1 MRVKCHYAFD
11 FGSVFGDYQIGHV
24 PFLGEFHAFGHA
36 LLPQGEEDLMAD
48 AVGRVGGAT
57 NRFLAEILGMS
68 AKTSLCDMAVLSTG
82 ERHTVMFQIDYGFRR
97 LFGEQFGRV
106 LVDEP
111 IAAFDRVEVVPVP
124 VVFFDVAEAG
134 RNAAFRGTGVR
145 AQRLEFGD
153 HQDVRLDAGFLQGLH
168 LFASQHSQCCG
179 QACRACADDYCI
191 IHIFNMLR
199 THSNDFRTRCDL
211 IAVCRLAGLPLH
223 AWLCVSDAYV
233 FDGFR

>member
-1 MRVKCHYAFD
+1 
-11 FGSVFGDYQIGHV
+11 
-24 PFLGEFHAFGHA
+24 
-36 LLPQGEEDLMAD
+36 MAD
-48 AVGRVGGAT
+48 AVGRIGGAA

-134 RNAAFRGTGVR
+134 RNAAFRATAGVWR
-145 AQRLEFGD
+145 SPGCSARCRLPSGLAF
-153 HQDVRLDAGFLQGLH
+153 VR
-168 LFASQHSQCCG
+168 FA
-179 QACRACADDYCI
+179 A
-191 IHIFNMLR
+191 FPMLR
-199 THSNDFRTRCDL
+199 T
-211 IAVCRLAGLPLH
+211 GLPRLRRRLLH
-223 AWLCVSDAYV
+223 HTYLQHASDS
-233 FDGFR
+233 

>member
-1 MRVKCHYAFD
+1 
-11 FGSVFGDYQIGHV
+11 
-24 PFLGEFHAFGHA
+24 
-36 LLPQGEEDLMAD
+36 MAD
-48 AVGRVGGAT
+48 AVGRIGGAA

-145 AQRLEFGD
+145 AQRLEITRMFGSMP
-153 HQDVRLDAGFLQGLH
+153 
-168 LFASQHSQCCG
+168 ASF
-179 QACRACADDYCI
+179 RACICSLRSIPNAADRPAAPAPTITASYISSTC
-191 IHIFNMLR
+191 FG
-199 THSNDFRTRCDL
+199 L
-211 IAVCRLAGLPLH
+211 IATIFAQGVTSLRFAGWRVCRCMRGYACLMRMFSMDSVD
-223 AWLCVSDAYV
+223 LCRLGGGVVGRDV
-233 FDGFR
+233 MWRLRR